1 MHTGNRDQNA
11 VAEVMSPKL
20 SSDHWYMITKRVL
33 TTSHLISSQVE
44 MFTTITP
51 PPLTRSHAMFDRKNN
66 HMSEVTPLSMA
77 TEPCCSKKCPC
88 QEDKDE

>member
-20 SSDHWYMITKRVL
+20 SSDHWYNLITKRVL

-51 PPLTRSHAMFDRKNN
+51 PPLTRSHAMFDQVGDPRI
-66 HMSEVTPLSMA
+66 
-77 TEPCCSKKCPC
+77 
-88 QEDKDE
+88 DF